1 MIDPIRPI
9 ALAAC
14 LLIGL
19 TATSQERLPLSFSAN
34 LAIKEGIP
42 TKTLPPIPQKAP
54 ANALAAAKSARYLKK
69 LEFGS
74 TLRTQISI
82 NSEGRADTV
91 GLTVINRI
99 MVRSEGA
106 KCLTLKLSVDRVKG
120 FDSRSIFV
128 YNPSQTFVASTLA
141 KLSDQSSVV
150 LPLVPGD
157 CAVVEVEKPLG
168 SKATFTIS
176 EVVHGDRLPLK
187 GYASD
192 AEVSA
197 SCMVDISCTEG
208 QDWQVEK
215 NSIVKILTATAVGER
230 MCSGVLVNN
239 TSKNRH
245 PYLLTANHCILSE
258 EDAKNSV
265 FYFGNEKKTCGS
277 DIIFV
282 GYSISGATLVAS
294 GYQGKT
300 DFSLL
305 ELSQSPPAEYHPYF
319 AGWDVRQNP
328 FTQPRATCLHH
339 PNGDAK
345 KISVDFDAPLPADYN
360 ELDPTA
366 GFNANTHWH
375 IERWDIGAT
384 EGGSSGAA
392 LFNNKHLVVGNLTGG
407 LADCS
412 NPVDDYFSR
421 INAAWSS
428 NSNPKYQLK
437 YWLDPAQTG
446 DSTLAGMGN
455 NIVYFGTLE
464 PSNVSVY
471 PVPVYG
477 GTIHIRIKPAED
489 NKSLVY
495 YGALVVSLYDINGRK
510 LGAASFT
517 DPSET
522 FDYTLPTAHP
532 GVYLLEI
539 AAKERR
545 VVKKIIVL
553 GR

>member
-1 MIDPIRPI
+1 MIDRIR
-9 ALAAC
+9 ALSLA
-14 LLIGL
+14 IGL
-19 TATSQERLPLSFSAN
+19 LLGISAEGQDRLPLSFSVKD
-34 LAIKEGIP
+34 LSSELIP
-42 TKTLPPIPQKAP
+42 TKKLPPIPKKAP
-54 ANALAAAKSARYLKK
+54 AALRSEGRSSRYLKR

-74 TLRTQISI
+74 TLATSISI
-82 NSEGRADTV
+82 NSEGKSDTV
-91 GLTVINRI
+91 RSTIIHRI
-99 MVRSEGA
+99 MVKSEGA
-106 KCLTLKLSVDRVKG
+106 KCLTLKLSVDQVSG
-120 FDSRSIFV
+120 FDSRNIFV
-128 YNPSQTFVASTLA
+128 YTPTRTFVASVLA
-141 KLSDQSSVV
+141 KLSDKSTVV

-157 CAVVEVEKPLG
+157 CAVVEVEKPVG
-168 SKATFTIS
+168 SKAAFTIS

-187 GYASD
+187 GYGSD
-192 AEVSA
+192 AEVSGA
-197 SCMVDISCTEG
+197 CMVDISCAEG
-208 QDWQVEK
+208 QEWQVEK
-215 NSIVKILTATAVGER
+215 NSIVKILIATELGER

-245 PYLLTANHCILSE
+245 PYLLTANHCILSG

-265 FYFGNEKKTCGS
+265 FYFGNEKKSCGS
-277 DIIFV
+277 DNIFV

-300 DFSLL
+300 DFALL
-305 ELSQSPPAEYHPYF
+305 ELSQAPPAEYLPYF
-319 AGWDVRQNP
+319 AGWDVRRKP
-328 FTQPRATCLHH
+328 FTEPGATCLHH

-345 KISVDFDAPLPADYN
+345 KISVDFDTPIAADFN

-366 GFNANTHWH
+366 GFEANTHWH
-375 IERWDIGAT
+375 VERWDIGAT

-392 LFNNKHLVVGNLTGG
+392 LFNSKHLVVGNLTGG

-428 NSNPKYQLK
+428 NPDPKYQLK
-437 YWLDPAQTG
+437 YWLDPAKTG
-446 DSTLAGMGN
+446 DSTLLGMGN
-455 NIVYFGTLE
+455 NVVFFGTIE

-471 PVPVYG
+471 PIPVYG

-489 NKSLVY
+489 NSSFVY
-495 YGALVVSLYDINGRK
+495 YGSLVVSLYDVNGRK
-510 LGAASFT
+510 LGATPFT

-522 FDYTLPTAHP
+522 FDYNLPTANP
-532 GVYLLEI
+532 GMYLLEI

-545 VVKKIIVL
+545 VVKKIIIL